1 MGRRGRNNL
10 IDESIFFVTTTVIR
24 FRKVFINQKYK
35 LIQNMEE
42 QRFVNNIL
50 FKSRK
55 MVRDFLAIKK
65 YKRFKRALNK
75 K

>member
-42 QRFVNNIL
+42 
-50 FKSRK
+50 
-55 MVRDFLAIKK
+55 
-65 YKRFKRALNK
+65 
-75 K
+75 